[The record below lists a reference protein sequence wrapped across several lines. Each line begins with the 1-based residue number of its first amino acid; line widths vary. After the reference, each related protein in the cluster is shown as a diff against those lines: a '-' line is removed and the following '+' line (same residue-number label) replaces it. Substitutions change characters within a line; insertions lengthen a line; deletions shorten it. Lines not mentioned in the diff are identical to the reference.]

1 MASAHV
7 GGDAGARWRH
17 GYVVRQIST
26 ARDALRQGSTAG
38 ARAALRVLS
47 SDDFAFPQEA
57 NQYLRVMR
65 DRMAEDGDVLVAMRR
80 LCRLTPRIP
89 RGTPPGAV
97 AHEAEP

>member
-26 ARDALRQGSTAG
+26 ARDALSQGSTAG

-47 SDDFAFPQEA
+47 SDDFAFPGEA
-57 NQYLRVMR
+57 NRYLRLMR
-65 DRMAEDGDVLVAMRR
+65 NRMAEDDDVLVAMRR
-80 LCRLTPRIP
+80 LCRLAPRIP
-89 RGTPPGAV
+89 RGMLPGAV
-97 AHEAEP
+97 ARQAEP